1 MRELD
6 HSEIAAVSGGI
17 PERQRY
23 DAIAYEAPEVESATD
38 YFNELLSLS
47 RGLRADMNFA

>member
-6 HSEIAAVSGGI
+6 YTEIATVSGGV
-17 PERQRY
+17 PERERY

-47 RGLRADMNFA
+47 RGLRADLNFV